1 MNRIIQIFTIAL
13 CSTLLCACGDEPKRP
28 NGSPALPG
36 GGSGGSTTT
45 ESLQTQLSS
54 DNVKWNG
61 GKIMLS
67 IKSSG
72 NWASACAQQ
81 WCHISPA
88 SGTAGDSEATID
100 IDTNTT
106 PEQRTATI
114 TVRCGTITSNLS
126 ITQEPRPQ
134 VTIASRAISLAATA
148 GKSTFILKS
157 NVDWTIESDA
167 SWCTATP
174 TNGKKG
180 TTAITITAEAN
191 ASKAERT
198 AQLTITA
205 SDDKTIITVT
215 QAAPSQAASL
225 LRISSR

>member
-1 MNRIIQIFTIAL
+1 MNRLLQILAIAL

-28 NGSPALPG
+28 NGTPALPG
-36 GGSGGSTTT
+36 GGSSGGTTT
-45 ESLQTQLSS
+45 ENLQAQLSTS
-54 DNVKWNG
+54 TAKWNG
-61 GKIMLS
+61 DKTVLS

-72 NWASACAQQ
+72 NWAAKSAQQ

-88 SGTAGDSEATID
+88 SGTSSDNEAAITID
-100 IDTNTT
+100 ANTT
-106 PEQRTATI
+106 PEPRSATI
-114 TVRCGTITSNLS
+114 TVKCGTITSNLS